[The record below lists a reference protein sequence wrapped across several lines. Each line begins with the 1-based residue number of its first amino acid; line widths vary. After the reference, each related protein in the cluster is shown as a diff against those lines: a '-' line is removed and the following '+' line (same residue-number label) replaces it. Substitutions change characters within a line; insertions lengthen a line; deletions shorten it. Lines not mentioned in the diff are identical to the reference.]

1 MLSAAI
7 NKRMLQ
13 SSYDFTDCEIETIF
27 IEKLTEKYRLTHRE
41 LKKAFNILDKDNSG
55 IFDLNAIRLFCRLHM
70 YGFSEN
76 QIDNL
81 VCAFNINGN
90 GFITITEFLNLLLR
104 RIRNSF
110 ELNSFDAK
118 SIDIQAKDLSSTNKK
133 STRPPDVNLSEVYKS
148 NNDRQY
154 MTRTTRPRSAPNNG
168 RQFFTEPFRNDIDN
182 LKSNLDSKRSIASEL
197 RHEIAN
203 SREFEESEKNG
214 LMSMFAKNK
223 ATQVDENVYSSEMLE
238 LRTSPL
244 TVPIE
249 DPEEVRENNG
259 KKIKIVLPY
268 QEPKNRP
275 TTANSFTSDLS
286 TINGFDKTNRDM
298 IPSTMFRDTAHT
310 TPADFRSTMEGDYS
324 NTSDNRSIANQSVR
338 SDFSSVFDPKNPI
351 DLNARARVFL
361 QNLKI
366 FLTRESIA
374 IRKVDRNAI
383 HLDYRLSNSSELLTQ
398 MSRELLTK
406 RLDEESRLIGRS
418 REEGVT
424 VISYDSFLR

>member
-1 MLSAAI
+1 
-7 NKRMLQ
+7 
-13 SSYDFTDCEIETIF
+13 
-27 IEKLTEKYRLTHRE
+27 
-41 LKKAFNILDKDNSG
+41 
-55 IFDLNAIRLFCRLHM
+55 
-70 YGFSEN
+70 
-76 QIDNL
+76 
-81 VCAFNINGN
+81 
-90 GFITITEFLNLLLR
+90 
-104 RIRNSF
+104 
-110 ELNSFDAK
+110 
-118 SIDIQAKDLSSTNKK
+118 
-133 STRPPDVNLSEVYKS
+133 
-148 NNDRQY
+148 